1 MGTWWWRGLYIY
13 TAELSSASAISP
25 FRVSQLLEDFVVLSA
40 IVQAHES
47 LIRHLSNFFGKWL
60 SYSSS
65 AALKRCQV
73 STLVGWL
80 IGDMY
85 KFLIH
90 ETKLSGFFICSPSPP
105 MKWNVLRLLKHEL
118 DYKNS
123 EKTEWNG
130 GSSKEIFPSSSS
142 SFLCS
147 LFFGI
152 TVWKREEIEV
162 LYSTRFYVK
171 WRKKRRGFS
180 KWWRFAER
188 CNPWCNRTSTGT
200 AFSLF
205 DIPLPAR
212 KLELLT
218 VLRNGSHKQQTKI
231 VNFF

>member
-1 MGTWWWRGLYIY
+1 
-13 TAELSSASAISP
+13 
-25 FRVSQLLEDFVVLSA
+25 
-40 IVQAHES
+40 
-47 LIRHLSNFFGKWL
+47 
-60 SYSSS
+60 
-65 AALKRCQV
+65 
-73 STLVGWL
+73 
-80 IGDMY
+80 
-85 KFLIH
+85 
-90 ETKLSGFFICSPSPP
+90 

-130 GSSKEIFPSSSS
+130 GSSKEIFPSSPS

-188 CNPWCNRTSTGT
+188 CNPWCNCTSTGT
-200 AFSLF
+200 AFSEFSLF

-218 VLRNGSHKQQTKI
+218 VLRNGSHKQQKKI
-231 VNFF
+231 VNFFKFYFSLFPPNAGEYTVMLESFLSRQMALLAFIWIWRGGY